1 MTSRHRTDFGPV
13 QLARWLGIEEWQLR
27 RALNRG
33 LIPAPDIEDRRWSA
47 ELARTLPDRVP
58 EILTALGG
66 HHDAATASMEPEPDP
81 EPEPEREPTRAPS
94 PGPKPNRTRSGTRE
108 GLGPVQLAR
117 YLGLKNWQLQRARD
131 RDLIPAPDTPEHRW
145 SAELARTL
153 PDRVPEILAAVG
165 DHPGLGSEKAAE
177 RLSERTGLE
186 VDRSDVQLLSDRG
199 LLRPVGDFRGWPLYS
214 MEDLDALPHSTVS
227 AIVDERLAWLA
238 HSVSSAEAAEL
249 LGWSAGRFEV
259 TAERHGLS
267 PGRFDR
273 FARAEVL
280 RLSDVDSEGSGV

>member
-13 QLARWLGIEEWQLR
+13 QLARWLGMEERQLR
-27 RALNRG
+27 RALKRG

-58 EILTALGG
+58 EILAALDSDG
-66 HHDAATASMEPEPDP
+66 DASPATEDQA
-81 EPEPEREPTRAPS
+81 AP
-94 PGPKPNRTRSGTRE
+94 KRTRSGSRE

-145 SAELARTL
+145 SEELARTL

-177 RLSERTGLE
+177 RLCERTGLE
-186 VDRSDVQLLSDRG
+186 VDRSDVQLLADRG
-199 LLRPVGDFRGWPLYS
+199 LLSAVGDFRGWPLYAV
-214 MEDLDALPHSTVS
+214 EDLDALPLTTVS
-227 AIVDERLAWLA
+227 AIVEERLAWLA
-238 HSVSSAEAAEL
+238 ESVSSSEAAEL
-249 LGWSAGRFEV
+249 LGWSVGCFEV
-259 TAERHGLS
+259 TAERRGLS

-273 FARAEVL
+273 FARADVL
-280 RLSDVDSEGSGV
+280 GLS